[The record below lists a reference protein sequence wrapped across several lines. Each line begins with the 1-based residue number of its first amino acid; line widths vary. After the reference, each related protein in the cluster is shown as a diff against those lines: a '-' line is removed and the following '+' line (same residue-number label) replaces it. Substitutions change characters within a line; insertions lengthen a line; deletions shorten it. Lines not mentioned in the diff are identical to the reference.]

1 MPELVILLFLVL
13 AGAAFCVAT
22 FLPAHLRTATRSLES
37 LGTAAIGAA
46 LLGTILGPIQAGSWQ
61 PFGTN
66 FESMLWLTLL
76 TAIACLYV
84 QLHRPISGLERV
96 TGPVLVLL
104 IVASIGLEIWL
115 PREYDLRG
123 VGVAVHRA
131 TSYAGA
137 AAFCLAAISGILYLR
152 LSRRLRAKAVP
163 AAGAFGSLERLEH
176 WTYLATLIGFALLTI
191 SLVTGLARLNL
202 EDGSWAGWMP
212 KLILAGGVWLVYGLI
227 LHTPILARLAPGL
240 ARVRGRKTAWLSIAG
255 FALMIGAVAAVQW
268 MPQSAPTAV
277 IGGAP

>member
-13 AGAAFCVAT
+13 AGAAFGVVT
-22 FLPAHLRTATRSLES
+22 FLPARWRNWPRVIES
-37 LGTAAIGAA
+37 IGTAAVAVA
-46 LLGTILGPIQAGSWQ
+46 LGGTIAGPIRAGTWE

-76 TAIACLYV
+76 TAIGCLYV

-96 TGPVLVLL
+96 TGPVLVVL
-104 IVASIGLEIWL
+104 IAASIGLELWL

-123 VGVAVHRA
+123 VGVAVHRV

-152 LSRRLRAKAVP
+152 LSRRLRAKAIP
-163 AAGAFGSLERLEH
+163 TAGAFGSLERLES
-176 WTYLATLIGFALLTI
+176 WTWMATLVGFALLTV
-191 SLVTGLARLNL
+191 SLVTGLARLDL
-202 EDGSWAGWMP
+202 ERGAWAGWMP
-212 KLILAGGVWLVYGLI
+212 KLILAGGVWLLYGLI

-255 FALMIGAVAAVQW
+255 FALMIGAVVAVQW
-268 MPQSAPTAV
+268 MPGSTPTAM
-277 IGGAP
+277 IGGVE